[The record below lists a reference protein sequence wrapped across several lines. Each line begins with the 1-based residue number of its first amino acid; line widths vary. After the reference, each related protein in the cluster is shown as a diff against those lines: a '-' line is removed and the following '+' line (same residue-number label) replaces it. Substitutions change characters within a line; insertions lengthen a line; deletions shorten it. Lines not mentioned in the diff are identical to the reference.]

1 MERRL
6 ELNTVERAARGAEQ
20 LSKCLSRVDEAS
32 VEALED
38 AIVGADRVFVMG
50 AGRSMLELRCLTMR
64 LMHLG
69 FTAFVVGDTTTPAFR
84 KGDLLL
90 AGSGSGTTSGAVR
103 VAEKAKSLGGTVAAI
118 TIKADSPL
126 GRIADV
132 VVTVPA
138 YTDKEKYDGMD
149 RPVLPGGS
157 EFESSIL
164 FLGDAMVV
172 PLGEKRSIST
182 DKPFDLH
189 ANLE

>member
-1 MERRL
+1 M
-6 ELNTVERAARGAEQ
+6 NTVERASKGAEQ
-20 LSKCLSRVDEAS
+20 LSGCLARVDEES

-38 AIVGADRVFVMG
+38 AIVDAEHVFVVG
-50 AGRSMLELRCLTMR
+50 AGRSLLELRCLAMR

-84 KGDLLL
+84 EGDLLI
-90 AGSGSGTTSGAVR
+90 AGSGSGTTSGVVR
-103 VAEKAKSLGGTVAAI
+103 VAEKAKFLGGKVAAI

-126 GRIADV
+126 GRLADV

-138 YTDKEKYDGMD
+138 YTDKENYEGMD
-149 RPVLPGGS
+149 KPVLPGGS

-164 FLGDAMVV
+164 LLGDAMVV
-172 PLGEKRSIST
+172 PLGEKKGIPV
-182 DKPFDLH
+182 DKPFNLH

>member
-1 MERRL
+1 M
-6 ELNTVERAARGAEQ
+6 NTVDRAAKGAEQ
-20 LSKCLSRVDEAS
+20 LAKCLSRVDEKS

-38 AIVGADRVFVMG
+38 AIVAADRVFVVG
-50 AGRSMLELRCLTMR
+50 AGRSMLELRCVAMR

-84 KGDLLL
+84 SGDLLL
-90 AGSGSGTTSGAVR
+90 AGSGSGTTAGVVR

-118 TIKADSPL
+118 TIKSDSPL
-126 GRIADV
+126 GKTADV

-138 YTDKEKYDGMD
+138 YTDKEKYEGMD
-149 RPVLPGGS
+149 KPVLPGGS

-172 PLGEKRSIST
+172 PLGEKKGIPT
-182 DKPFDLH
+182 DRPFNLH